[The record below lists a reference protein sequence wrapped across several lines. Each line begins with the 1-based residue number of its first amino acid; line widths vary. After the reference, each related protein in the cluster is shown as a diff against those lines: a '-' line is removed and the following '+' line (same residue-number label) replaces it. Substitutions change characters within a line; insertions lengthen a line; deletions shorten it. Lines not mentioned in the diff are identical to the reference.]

1 MGPHQHM
8 EYFLESLWGYWNSG
22 FATLVVITLVLG
34 SIPWVATWLD
44 GKLEKLAL
52 REILAELHDEVRI
65 I

>member
-1 MGPHQHM
+1 MGAI
-8 EYFLESLWGYWNSG
+8 LESLWGYWTSG

-34 SIPWVATWLD
+34 SIPWIATWLD

-52 REILAELHDEVRI
+52 REILAELRNEVGI